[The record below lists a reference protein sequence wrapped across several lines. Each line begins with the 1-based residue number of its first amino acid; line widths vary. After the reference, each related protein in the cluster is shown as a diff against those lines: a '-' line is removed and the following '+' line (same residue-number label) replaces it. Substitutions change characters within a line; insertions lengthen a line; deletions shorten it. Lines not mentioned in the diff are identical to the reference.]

1 MQAKKSIVLALIPL
15 ITLLY
20 TSASGQESK
29 KPELIRVAIP
39 SRSVTYFPLIA
50 AKNQGF
56 YLRQGLDLELI
67 LMRPTIST
75 TALLTGDIDFSTVL
89 NRDLGAALSGM
100 PIRLVMALT
109 TGPSHLFIARP
120 EIRSME
126 QLKGKTLGIDGPK
139 QIIEVLIRK
148 GLEKHGLVPQT
159 DVKFLTMGGAGSGDR
174 LAALVAGR
182 IDGTLLTPP
191 HSTRAVKQGYREL
204 FAGSDG
210 SKMSGAGLS
219 TTMTKMQKDPG
230 ALIRTIRATL
240 EGVRFLR
247 NNKSEYGKLLAQ
259 ETGIKDAETAND
271 LYEDFMKL
279 AADTGITPDDSI
291 LESIAFLR
299 DLIGITRKVSIS
311 EVADWTFAQ
320 QAAKN

>member
-1 MQAKKSIVLALIPL
+1 MHAKKFGFQILFLMSAAMGNSALA
-15 ITLLY
+15 
-20 TSASGQESK
+20 QEGK
-29 KPELIRVAIP
+29 KLERIRVAIP

-56 YLRQGLDLELI
+56 YMRQGLDLELI

-109 TGPSHLFIARP
+109 TGPSHVFIARP

-148 GLEKHGLVPQT
+148 GLERHGLVAQT

-204 FAGSDG
+204 FAGSDV
-210 SKMSGAGLS
+210 SKMSSAGLS

-259 ETGIKDAETAND
+259 ETGITDAGTAND
-271 LYEDFMKL
+271 LYEDFTKL
-279 AADTGITPDDSI
+279 AAVTGITPDDSI

-299 DLIGITRKVSIS
+299 DLLGITRKVLIS

-320 QAAKN
+320 QASKN